1 MNKQIATLL
10 GTMLIATAAT
20 SANAATIKIDDF
32 SDFGVST
39 TTGTSPGSDGSGNGF
54 MASTAPNAFVSES
67 STTSGG
73 ETTENSSLFK
83 FSGSAP
89 ASQTFNWAITSGV
102 GPTRELSYTV
112 PNGGTSFLMEH
123 VYNGSGTVSSKFG
136 MSSGNNNTDLFTLTY
151 DNLGSADFSSQDA
164 FLLSIVTDHFGNNGA
179 LNPQDIS
186 VSVTDGLGNTA
197 TVTNSLTSNPV
208 DFTPN
213 VVYNMYLAYADLTG
227 DVVDFTD
234 IESLTLSYEG
244 DKGHDMELNFFAVAN
259 IPVPAPGALGLMSLG
274 IVGLLWRRR
283 K

>member
-1 MNKQIATLL
+1 MNKQIATLM

-32 SDFGVST
+32 SDFGVS
-39 TTGTSPGSDGSGNGF
+39 GGDVGF
-54 MASTAPNAFVSES
+54 EANTAANVFAANS
-67 STTSGG
+67 SNTSGG
-73 ETTENSSLFK
+73 ITTEESTAFK

-89 ASQTFNWAITSGV
+89 SSQTFNWAITSGV
-102 GPTRELSYTV
+102 GPTREMTYTV
-112 PNGGTSFLMEH
+112 VNGGTSFLMQH
-123 VYNGSGTVSSKFG
+123 VYDGSGTLDSKFG
-136 MSSGNNNTDLFTLTY
+136 MSSGNNNTDMFTLTY
-151 DNLGSADFSSQDA
+151 DNLGSADFSTQDA

-179 LNPQDIS
+179 SNPQDIS

-244 DKGHDMELNFFAVAN
+244 DKGHDMELNFFAVSN

-274 IVGLLWRRR
+274 IAGLLWRRR